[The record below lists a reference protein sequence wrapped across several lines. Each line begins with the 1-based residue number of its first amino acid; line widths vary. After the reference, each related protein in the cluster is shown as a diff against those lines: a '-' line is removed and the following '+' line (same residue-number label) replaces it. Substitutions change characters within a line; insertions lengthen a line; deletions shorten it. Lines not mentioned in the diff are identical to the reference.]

1 MWEIYSLRILWLRKL
16 LDLKLVFIETRMSNL
31 VITELRKGTLFL
43 SEIVELLTCRMKE
56 NNSLKNDS

>member
-1 MWEIYSLRILWLRKL
+1 M
-16 LDLKLVFIETRMSNL
+16 FIETRMSNL

-43 SEIVELLTCRMKE
+43 SEIVELVTCRMKE